1 MKVYIT
7 RDKEDFS
14 QVMAQ
19 MILKHMY
26 SGKARVNL
34 SITAGNTPIRGYE
47 ILAESVRGRN
57 YFDNVHYYVF
67 DDIFIRGDK
76 KEIYRT
82 TARGEE
88 PKLWPVKNPNA
99 GIVRENLDW
108 KYFVPAGVKDD
119 RIHDIT
125 EENYGDIDRMI
136 AQAGGL
142 DMIIMGLGP
151 DGHICGNLPGTVPY
165 WNQGAR
171 KVRADTT
178 PGTMKMVRS
187 CLDEYHLTDESL
199 LPEYYVSF
207 GPKTV
212 LDARHAILIATGSEK
227 ADIVRRVLYDPVSLE
242 LPASVLQLH
251 RDLTVLLD
259 QEAAADIM
267 DKIGNQ

>member
-1 MKVYIT
+1 MT
-7 RDKEDFS
+7 
-14 QVMAQ
+14 
-19 MILKHMY
+19 
-26 SGKARVNL
+26 
-34 SITAGNTPIRGYE
+34 
-47 ILAESVRGRN
+47 
-57 YFDNVHYYVF
+57 
-67 DDIFIRGDK
+67 
-76 KEIYRT
+76 
-82 TARGEE
+82 
-88 PKLWPVKNPNA
+88 
-99 GIVRENLDW
+99 
-108 KYFVPAGVKDD
+108 DD